1 MSGSPRLMSNNIMS
15 ASRSKRTL
23 SSLALQLYEDGIMS
37 AIISMSFPC
46 TENLVR
52 T

>member
-1 MSGSPRLMSNNIMS
+1 MTRLTVMS
-15 ASRSKRTL
+15 APRSKRTL
-23 SSLALQLYEDGIMS
+23 NSLALQLYEDGIMS